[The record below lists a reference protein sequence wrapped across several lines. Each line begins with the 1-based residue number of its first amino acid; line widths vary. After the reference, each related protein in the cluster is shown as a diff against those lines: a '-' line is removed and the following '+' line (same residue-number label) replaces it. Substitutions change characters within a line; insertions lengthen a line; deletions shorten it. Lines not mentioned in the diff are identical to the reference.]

1 MSCDSLL
8 FYRGMDIGTAKPTA
22 AEQAEVR
29 HDPEPSGPGETRMTS
44 TPAATSA
51 CSGSIGAV
59 SAVLLWLAAAA
70 GFGVYVRNFSH
81 YGAIYGVAGTLIVL
95 MLFLYLS
102 NTAFLYGAE
111 LNAEAH
117 RRQVAEDQPAASSA
131 GGSP

>member
-1 MSCDSLL
+1 MSVL
-8 FYRGMDIGTAKPTA
+8 
-22 AEQAEVR
+22 
-29 HDPEPSGPGETRMTS
+29 
-44 TPAATSA
+44 
-51 CSGSIGAV
+51 SIGAV

-117 RRQVAEDQPAASSA
+117 RRRDAADQLSAASEDGSPSDQEPADTPEPAGSRSVSA
-131 GGSP
+131 GP